1 MDRLYRARSWVA
13 SGPSVLLFL
22 AAVILTTLHTP
33 TKIKKTE
40 HQPPMRV
47 TIAPPQAEPP
57 PPMPEMPQLPEV
69 TPEVSMP
76 VVPTF
81 TPRAVTKTAP
91 SPKAA
96 PTPTPTP
103 APTPS
108 EQPAAAAPQP
118 AAAPAPAARPAPP
131 TAVANEDAVY
141 TAQVR
146 NYLEG
151 IKHYP
156 TSKEARLQ
164 RPRGTV
170 NVWIVI
176 DRSGGM
182 KEAGIEE
189 SSGSLILDGAALSTV
204 RNASYPAFP
213 ADAFKGEPT
222 HRFTVQL
229 NYSMS

>member
-1 MDRLYRARSWVA
+1 MDRLYRARNWVA

-33 TKIKKTE
+33 TKIKKVD
-40 HQPPMRV
+40 HQTPMRV
-47 TIAPPQAEPP
+47 TIAPPQVEPP

-69 TPEVSMP
+69 TPDVSTP

-81 TPRAVTKTAP
+81 TPRTVTRTAP

-103 APTPS
+103 APAAS
-108 EQPAAAAPQP
+108 EQPAAVAPQ
-118 AAAPAPAARPAPP
+118 AVAAPAVARPAPP
-131 TAVANEDAVY
+131 TAVSSDDEVY
-141 TAQVR
+141 KAQIR
-146 NYLEG
+146 AYLEG